1 MNNLFI
7 WLRKFSVTIV
17 LLLVSFFVHSQIII
31 GEAAPYILVTNV
43 LVGKGITTNNIVFT
57 GYKRSCG
64 FFENGMESKL
74 QMEAGIILSS
84 GIAVGAKGPNNS
96 GSSSTSEVKSS
107 GSALLDLY
115 ASQPTYDAATLQF
128 DFIPQT
134 EDIEFNYI
142 FASEEY
148 IEYVDKGVS
157 DIFGFFISGPGITGE
172 QNVALVPG
180 KTLPVSIDNINQKR
194 NTQYFRYNYLGEK
207 TLQADGYTTILKA
220 NLKLEPCK
228 TYTIKLAIADVGDPL
243 LDSYVFIEAGSFQHK
258 TRLGRDTFICAENFD
273 LELDA
278 GNPTRKVKWKGTDI
292 KGGNIVI
299 KNDTAQKIKVTA
311 FGTYEVEIFTDC
323 GSFIAKKKILP
334 GVKEISLGQD
344 TAFCGDSL
352 IKKLEVKNRIF
363 DSYLWSDGSTGDTI
377 MAKKPGIYWLEIDK
391 GGCKKRDS
399 IILTLEPLPKIN
411 LGKDTTVCGQVDL
424 ILSAKEIASKYIWNT
439 GDTTIRIHV
448 VKPGPYSVLSINKNC
463 SNRDTITIAQR
474 KLLTVN
480 IGNPLLEICENDTVS
495 LRTGIRDTVNYA
507 TKWSTGETSSTIYI
521 STSGTYKVTVRDK
534 LCNFKA
540 SDSAV
545 VKVYE
550 GAGNVWIP
558 NAFTPGENDNINVSF
573 KPVSDIQ
580 SYNYYRF
587 LVFDRWGQKLF
598 DTTDPNAAWNGYF
611 ENKLCENGVYIWSL
625 NVKSNCSKGNMNF
638 QRGIVHLIR

>member
-1 MNNLFI
+1 MYIQITVNNLFI

-258 TRLGRDTFICAENFD
+258 TRLGRDTFICAE
-273 LELDA
+273 
-278 GNPTRKVKWKGTDI
+278 
-292 KGGNIVI
+292 
-299 KNDTAQKIKVTA
+299 
-311 FGTYEVEIFTDC
+311 
-323 GSFIAKKKILP
+323 IL
-334 GVKEISLGQD
+334 I
-344 TAFCGDSL
+344 
-352 IKKLEVKNRIF
+352 
-363 DSYLWSDGSTGDTI
+363 
-377 MAKKPGIYWLEIDK
+377 
-391 GGCKKRDS
+391 
-399 IILTLEPLPKIN
+399 
-411 LGKDTTVCGQVDL
+411 
-424 ILSAKEIASKYIWNT
+424 
-439 GDTTIRIHV
+439 
-448 VKPGPYSVLSINKNC
+448 
-463 SNRDTITIAQR
+463 
-474 KLLTVN
+474 
-480 IGNPLLEICENDTVS
+480 
-495 LRTGIRDTVNYA
+495 
-507 TKWSTGETSSTIYI
+507 
-521 STSGTYKVTVRDK
+521 
-534 LCNFKA
+534 
-540 SDSAV
+540 
-545 VKVYE
+545 
-550 GAGNVWIP
+550 
-558 NAFTPGENDNINVSF
+558 
-573 KPVSDIQ
+573 
-580 SYNYYRF
+580 
-587 LVFDRWGQKLF
+587 
-598 DTTDPNAAWNGYF
+598 
-611 ENKLCENGVYIWSL
+611 
-625 NVKSNCSKGNMNF
+625 
-638 QRGIVHLIR
+638 